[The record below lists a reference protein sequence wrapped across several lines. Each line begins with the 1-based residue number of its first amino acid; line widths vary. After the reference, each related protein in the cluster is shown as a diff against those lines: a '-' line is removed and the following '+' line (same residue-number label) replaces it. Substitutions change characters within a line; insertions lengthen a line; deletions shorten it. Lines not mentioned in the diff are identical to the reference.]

1 LRSSLTAKS
10 VFVGLDVGTT
20 GVKAAGYTESGSL
33 VAYSRRNLQLL
44 SPISGAA
51 EQIPDDYLRLSLSV
65 LAECVQEISTIGN
78 FHVEAVC
85 LSSIVGSM
93 VALDKHAN
101 PLMNALTWADLRC
114 APDVLTAQ
122 KELDEDAIYQMTGS
136 QFHGIYT
143 GPKIAWFKRTQP
155 DLYSH
160 ASHFIPTKTFLLH
173 RLTGH
178 MVLDRSVGSGSGLL
192 NIAGPAWNDEWITY
206 LGLDTSSLGDIV
218 EPECRFRFKRAI
230 AESIGID
237 PNTPLFA
244 GAADGMLSNIGVGS
258 IAPGSYTAM
267 IATSAA
273 CRTILPRPVLHPERK
288 TWSYY
293 LADGLWVNGVSISSA
308 GVVLGWIRDHYF
320 GQDDPEQGYAKL
332 MDVAAKAPIGAGGLL
347 MLPYL
352 AGERSPHW
360 NVNARGVFFGLTLGH
375 QESHI
380 ARAAIEG
387 ITMHFADVVNA
398 LIEICGE
405 PTEIR
410 ATGGFRKSEL
420 WTQLLSNILDR
431 PLALPGDF
439 DAATFGA
446 AMLAM
451 KTCGIYKSLAAATRL
466 VTIERHVEPDPDSAT
481 RYARLLPFYRRLYG
495 SLEERFTELPNL
507 LKAIS

>member
-1 LRSSLTAKS
+1 
-10 VFVGLDVGTT
+10 
-20 GVKAAGYTESGSL
+20 
-33 VAYSRRNLQLL
+33 
-44 SPISGAA
+44 
-51 EQIPDDYLRLSLSV
+51 
-65 LAECVQEISTIGN
+65 
-78 FHVEAVC
+78 
-85 LSSIVGSM
+85 
-93 VALDKHAN
+93 
-101 PLMNALTWADLRC
+101 
-114 APDVLTAQ
+114 
-122 KELDEDAIYQMTGS
+122 
-136 QFHGIYT
+136 
-143 GPKIAWFKRTQP
+143 
-155 DLYSH
+155 
-160 ASHFIPTKTFLLH
+160 
-173 RLTGH
+173 

-192 NIAGPAWNDEWITY
+192 NMAGPAWNDEWITY

-218 EPECRFRFKRAI
+218 EPDCRFRFKRDI

-258 IAPGSYTAM
+258 IEPGSYTAM

-320 GQDDPEQGYAKL
+320 GNDDPAQGYANL
-332 MDVAAKAPIGAGGLL
+332 MDSAAKAPLGAGGIL

-398 LIEICGE
+398 LIEICGA
-405 PTEIR
+405 PAEIR
-410 ATGGFRKSEL
+410 ATGGFLNSEL
-420 WTQLLSNILDR
+420 WPQLLSNMLDR

-451 KTCGIYKSLAAATRL
+451 KTCGIYESLPAATRL
-466 VTIERHVEPDPDSAT
+466 VTIERHIEPDPDSAT
-481 RYARLLPFYRRLYG
+481 RYARLLPFYRRLYS
-495 SLEERFTELPNL
+495 SLEESFTELPSL
-507 LKAIS
+507 LEVIS